1 MYSSWKQNNN
11 LFKIVL
17 KRRGA
22 NMLNETMIQ
31 LILIAI
37 CCVYILFNTKADKN
51 PKRGYRT
58 ALYLFVMAGIISYIM
73 KYLNW
78 LDFFLLITPI
88 MCLFKFEDKWSQQH
102 LTLHQVISSFNINVF
117 KKVLSMLHRG
127 RVKPHF

>member
-1 MYSSWKQNNN
+1 MD
-11 LFKIVL
+11 V
-17 KRRGA
+17 

-37 CCVYILFNTKADKN
+37 CCVYIIFNTKADKN

-88 MCLFKFEDKWSQQH
+88 MCLFKFEDKWS
-102 LTLHQVISSFNINVF
+102 
-117 KKVLSMLHRG
+117 
-127 RVKPHF
+127 